1 MARTKNQS
9 MVPTTIVSTRE
20 PQAAPMESGEDD
32 SDADAAHEK
41 IPIAPVMVVRKVII
55 QAFTIT

>member
-1 MARTKNQS
+1 